1 MIALLLSLVTFVSTL
16 LGGLFALHRR
26 RQLYLVMGFA
36 AGILVGAALLDLL
49 PEALDLAAATKGAEV
64 LTVLRGAVIGFLVFY
79 GLDRSVH
86 LLAAGHADSHTS
98 PHAGHTFGAAA
109 ALGLT
114 IHSFLDGF
122 AIGSGFRAA
131 TAIGV
136 LVAIAVIAHDFGDGV
151 STVAVV
157 LGAKG
162 STRASLGWLAAD
174 ALAPVAGA
182 AAATLLAIP
191 PGLLVGV
198 LGFFAGS
205 FLFIGAAHLLPEAGR
220 EGKGVA
226 LPLAVVAGFAFIA
239 LVTQVV

>member
-1 MIALLLSLVTFVSTL
+1 MIALILSFVTFGSTL

-26 RQLYLVMGFA
+26 RQLHLVMGFA
-36 AGILVGAALLDLL
+36 AGVLVGAALLDLL
-49 PEALDLAAATKGAEV
+49 PEALDLAGATPGAATS
-64 LTVLRGAVIGFLVFY
+64 TVLRGAVLGFLVFY

-86 LLAAGHADSHTS
+86 LLAAGHAES
-98 PHAGHTFGAAA
+98 HAGGAFGTAA

-122 AIGSGFRAA
+122 AIGSAFRAA

-162 STRASLGWLAAD
+162 SARASLAWLVAD

-182 AAATLLAIP
+182 GAALWLAVSP
-191 PGLLVGV
+191 AFLVGV

-220 EGKGVA
+220 EGGGVA

-239 LVTQVV
+239 LVTQVA